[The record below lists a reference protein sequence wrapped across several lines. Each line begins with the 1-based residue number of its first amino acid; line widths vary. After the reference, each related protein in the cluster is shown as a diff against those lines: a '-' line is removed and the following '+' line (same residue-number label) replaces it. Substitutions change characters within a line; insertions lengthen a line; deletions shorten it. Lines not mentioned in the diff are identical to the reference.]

1 VKALAEP
8 VLAHRLIVKPSARVR
23 DVRASAVVAE
33 LLASLPVPGS
43 RVPA

>member
-1 VKALAEP
+1 MAATQTSP
-8 VLAHRLIVKPSARVR
+8 PTAARPAARVR
-23 DVRASAVVAE
+23 DVTPTAVVAD